1 MKRLLVLAAFAL
13 PSLAGGQESC
23 VPQAESRWSSPLDRV
38 VRVAAGTRVRE
49 AIDRAGRQAGVTF
62 AYSVDLLPSGLTTCS
77 ASQGLPLGDALNVW
91 LAGTTL
97 EPVISG
103 DDRVMLVPG
112 RRRIAPITLTSDS
125 LLAAPAVLAAVRVE
139 EAQRVPLIGNAT
151 AAHTVIDRAA
161 IDASGAT
168 SIAQLLTTHVPGM
181 WIWTPSPSSLGSAVA
196 SLRGASS
203 FGASYPKVYVDGIEV
218 ANPLF
223 LAQLGPDQV
232 ARIEVLRGP
241 QGAALYGSGAVSGVI
256 EITTR
261 QATGL
266 LEPSHVV
273 VRSSAGVSESSYAPL
288 GSFVQE
294 HAFSGRMGREDR
306 SLSAGAAVSTT
317 GAFVPGAFSRQMQAT
332 IGAAVL
338 GSRARWQFTAR
349 GVSQEAGNPLS
360 PLLPS
365 PTTTLPVTSPPSLIR
380 TDVGEPEDVMSW
392 DSTRAQSVREYTIGS
407 TLAFERALWSH
418 QAIAG
423 VDGYILDNLA
433 MTAGRYRT
441 TGDSALLASAGNAHR
456 LSLRWSGNRHF
467 VAGSR
472 VTGAVTFGIEQSSL
486 RDATRGASFA
496 PSPTGEDAIW
506 RHTTGLTAHGE
517 TVVGGSFVVNGG
529 LRVER
534 SSGYTLMSGV
544 AALPSIGLAWRH
556 TAGPAALTLRGAYG
570 RAIQQPRVGS
580 RDNPWGG
587 RSPAIAALEPEA
599 QAGFEYGFDL
609 RYSTAAMLSVTR
621 FDQRASN
628 LVQPVVTSGQGGR
641 GFSTRLENIGA
652 ISNRGWEM
660 EGRLTRGALNL
671 TGSLGLTDSRVDRLA
686 RGYRGDLRDNDRVL
700 QVPAHTASLAANW
713 LGRGWSATGNVARA
727 GNWINY
733 DWLSLATLDRAPDGD
748 VLRSYWLRYPGA
760 TRVGMSFTRDVTRAF
775 ELMGSVENLLGT
787 QRGEPDNVTIV
798 PGRTVRAGLRA
809 RF

>member
-1 MKRLLVLAAFAL
+1 MKRLFVLAALAL

-23 VPQAESRWSSPLDRV
+23 VPAEESRWASPLDRV
-38 VRVAAGTRVRE
+38 VRVAAGTRVRD

-62 AYSVDLLPSGLTTCS
+62 AYSVDLLPAGTTTCS
-77 ASQGLPLGDALNVW
+77 TSQGLRLGDALNLW
-91 LAGTTL
+91 LTGTTL

-103 DDRVMLVPG
+103 EDRVMLVPG
-112 RRRIAPITLTSDS
+112 RRRIAPIAPAGDS

-203 FGASYPKVYVDGIEV
+203 FGASYPKVYVDGVEV

-266 LEPSHVV
+266 IEPSHVV

-349 GVSQEAGNPLS
+349 GVSQRAGNPLS
-360 PLLPS
+360 PLLPT
-365 PTTTLPVTSPPSLIR
+365 PTITSASATSPRRL
-380 TDVGEPEDVMSW
+380 DVGAPGEDAMAW
-392 DSTRAQSVREYTIGS
+392 DSTRAQTVREYTIGS
-407 TLAFERALWSH
+407 TLAFERAEWSH

-423 VDGYILDNLA
+423 VDGYVLDNLA

-467 VAGSR
+467 VIGPQ
-472 VTGAVTFGIEQSSL
+472 VTGAITFGLEQSSL

-496 PSPTGEDAIW
+496 PSPTGESAIW
-506 RHTTGLTAHGE
+506 RHTTGLTAQGE
-517 TVVGGSFVVNGG
+517 VSVGGAFVVNSG
-529 LRVER
+529 LRFER
-534 SSGYTLMSGV
+534 TSGYTLLSGV
-544 AALPSIGLAWRH
+544 SALPSIGLAWRH
-556 TAGPAALTLRGAYG
+556 STGPAAITLRGAYG
-570 RAIQQPRVGS
+570 RAIQQPRVGT

-609 RYSTAAMLSVTR
+609 RYGTAAMLSVTR

-628 LVQPVVTSGQGGR
+628 LVQPVITPVPGGR
-641 GFSTRLENIGA
+641 NFSTRLENIGA
-652 ISNRGWEM
+652 ILNRGWEM

-671 TGSLGLTDSRVDRLA
+671 TGSLGLTDSRVDQLA

-713 LGRGWSATGNVARA
+713 LGRGWSATANVARA

-733 DWLSLATLDRAPDGD
+733 DWLSLATLDRAPEGE